1 MDNNDKWIRFLLVCL
16 ILSLIWLVT
25 SCSCTYHAKQ
35 IKKKCGVVTDTL
47 RITDTVITKEVSV
60 DTVFKLNQ
68 IKDTLIIFKDK
79 VKMKFYYN
87 TKDST
92 IYVQSKC
99 LSDTIIK
106 TISVPFE
113 KYVFKL
119 DFLPS
124 WLKWLSLVL
133 LCLFVLGFVYKK
145 VL

>member
-1 MDNNDKWIRFLLVCL
+1 MDNNDKWIRFLIVCL

-25 SCSCTYHAKQ
+25 SCSCTYHSKQ
-35 IKKKCGVVTDTL
+35 VKKKCGVVTDTL
-47 RITDTVITKEVSV
+47 RITDTVITKLVQT
-60 DTVFKLNQ
+60 DTVFNIHK
-68 IKDTLIIFKDK
+68 IRDTLTIFKDK
-79 VKMKFYYN
+79 IRVKYFYN

-92 IYVQSKC
+92 IYIQGKC

-113 KYVFKL
+113 KYIFKL
-119 DFLPS
+119 DFLPV

-133 LCLFVLGFVYKK
+133 LCLFVLGFLYKK